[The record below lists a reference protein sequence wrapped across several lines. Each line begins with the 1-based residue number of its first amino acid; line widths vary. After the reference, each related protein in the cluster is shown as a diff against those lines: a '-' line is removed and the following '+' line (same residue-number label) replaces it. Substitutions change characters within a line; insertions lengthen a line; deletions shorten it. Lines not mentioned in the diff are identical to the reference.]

1 MMESTVQAAI
11 QLKTRT
17 FVEDLTE
24 LIRQAALRSVEH
36 ALELD
41 RRPSTR
47 PPPGMG
53 TARTPELRTH
63 GKRIRRSATSLADIA
78 ERLYGEIEAR
88 PGQRIEHIAR
98 NLGVSTK
105 SLARPAKMLIASS
118 RITTKGQKRATQY
131 FVDN

>member
-41 RRPSTR
+41 RRPSSR
-47 PPPGMG
+47 PPAAP
-53 TARTPELRTH
+53 TVLRAGRGR
-63 GKRIRRSATSLADIA
+63 GKRIRRSAASLAEVAD
-78 ERLYGEIEAR
+78 RLYAEIKAR
-88 PGQRIEHIAR
+88 PGQRIEHIAK

-105 SLARPAKMLIASS
+105 SLARPAKMLIASH

-131 FVDN
+131 FVEA